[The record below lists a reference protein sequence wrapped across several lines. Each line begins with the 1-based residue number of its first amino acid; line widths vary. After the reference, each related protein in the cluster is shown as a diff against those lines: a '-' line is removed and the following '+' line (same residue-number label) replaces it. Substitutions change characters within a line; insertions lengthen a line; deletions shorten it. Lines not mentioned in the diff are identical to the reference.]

1 LRLAGCAAACAA
13 AAAPATVAAVPLPTQ
28 PVGKGAEPTV
38 GGAIVAG
45 DRVSIRYALISV
57 DGFGDL
63 NLVLTPD
70 PRSCDQLSRPPASR
84 PYVWAWVHSSGASLP
99 VGRPL
104 TGSGEVRVALN
115 FVAPKSA
122 RPVRRVRDVR
132 LVFTRV
138 DTSSGASWHG
148 RLSAPA
154 GSSRFGFSGTFAGR
168 WCGQR

>member
-1 LRLAGCAAACAA
+1 VCAA
-13 AAAPATVAAVPLPTQ
+13 AATPTALAAVPLPTQ
-28 PVGKGAEPTV
+28 PVGTGAEPTS
-38 GGAIVAG
+38 GGALVAG
-45 DRVSIRYALISV
+45 TRVSIRYALISV

-70 PRSCDQLSRPPASR
+70 RRSCAQLSRPPASR
-84 PYVWAWVHSSGASLP
+84 PYVWAWVHSDGADLP

-104 TGSGEVRVALN
+104 RGTGDIRVAVN

-122 RPVRRVRDVR
+122 RPVRRVNGVT
-132 LVFTRV
+132 LVFTHV

-148 RLSAPA
+148 RLTAPA
-154 GSSRFGFSGTFAGR
+154 GPSRFGFTGTFAGR